1 MLDLKMPMRLS
12 VGIILVFLLGI
23 NPSSYSQNREK
34 ESNFF
39 VDNLIEQ
46 WFKRQIDSAYIES
59 YTNELSLRL
68 TGVSKFNSFR
78 IKDREADAWVRY
90 QPESKLSAGVG
101 ITYKWFSVD
110 ITFKVGIPGEDV
122 ESSKAFD
129 FQGRVFGLKQYAG
142 LIYKYYFGYDVNKI
156 HNLINQVP
164 DSLIQRE
171 DIRSS
176 YVSLEY
182 MYAFNYGKFSFK
194 APFFYN
200 EIQKKSAGSFIG
212 GASFVSYALDGDQ
225 PILPEEVWTEFNPK
239 LTFNSLY
246 LASLSLQFGYMYT
259 LVVGNN
265 FYLTLGLIPG
275 IALSGGDYQVEN
287 RESMGLFPSANIRTM
302 NSMGYNARRIYVGLQ
317 FEGDIFS
324 ARIDKKA
331 NVGID
336 HAKGRIFIGYRFK
349 RK

>member
-1 MLDLKMPMRLS
+1 MLRLRPG
-12 VGIILVFLLGI
+12 VNIGIFFFLIFLLSSRI
-23 NPSSYSQNREK
+23 PTHAQNNPEDSR
-34 ESNFF
+34 FF
-39 VDNLIEQ
+39 IDNLIEQ

-68 TGVSKFNSFR
+68 TGVTKLNSFR
-78 IKDREADAWVRY
+78 IRDREADAWVRY

-122 ESSKAFD
+122 ASSKAFD
-129 FQGRVFGLKQYAG
+129 FQGRVFGLKQSAG
-142 LIYKYYFGYDVNKI
+142 LVYKYYFGYDVNKI

-171 DIRSS
+171 DIRTS
-176 YVSLEY
+176 YVNLEY

-212 GASFVSYALDGDQ
+212 GASFVSYTLDGDQ

-287 RESMGLFPSANIRTM
+287 RESIGLFPSANIRTM

-317 FEGDIFS
+317 FEGDILS
-324 ARIDKKA
+324 ARIDQKA

-336 HAKGRIFIGYRFK
+336 HAKGKIFIGYRFK
-349 RK
+349 RN